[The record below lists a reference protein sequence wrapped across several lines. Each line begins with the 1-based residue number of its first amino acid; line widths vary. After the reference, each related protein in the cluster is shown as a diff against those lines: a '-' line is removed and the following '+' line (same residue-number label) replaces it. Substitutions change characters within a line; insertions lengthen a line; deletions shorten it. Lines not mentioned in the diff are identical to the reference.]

1 MSNFNRIFI
10 FSVLCFISIL
20 GQSQVEIKSLDF
32 KNLDTTAN
40 PRKDFYQ
47 FVCGNWLKN
56 NPIPEEE
63 SRWSNFNVLEKQN
76 NILLKVIAEDVAN
89 RVSGRTKVEA
99 MVGDFYFAFTDTIT
113 RNRLGIK
120 PIEEILKNIAEIKT
134 KDDLENQIIALHK
147 IGIGVGFS
155 SYVSP
160 DSKFNDKHIL
170 YLSQAGQG
178 LPTKDYY
185 TKTDDRSKKI
195 KNEYK
200 LFIDKMFS
208 LVIPKS
214 KKPSN
219 IIFEMEVNLSEKSR
233 SPVENRDLEKR
244 YNKMTMGDLAKIA
257 PQFNWS
263 KYFGER
269 GLLIDSLIVAQPEY
283 FTNFANAIDKFSI
296 PQWKTFLQWS
306 VITSTSGYLSMNL
319 ERASFDFYGTVLRG
333 TKVMKPLYQRGLE
346 AMSRGVMG
354 ESLGQLFVERN
365 FSVSARKK
373 VNEMVDNI
381 TLVFEDRISKLD
393 WMSDETKVKA
403 QEKLASF
410 SRKLGFPDK
419 WKDYSSIVILR
430 NNYGQSMRNLS
441 EYRVQENC
449 AKLDK
454 PVDKNE
460 WSMSPQTV
468 NAYYSP
474 LNNEIAFPAGIM
486 QQPFFSEDF
495 EDAVNY
501 ARMGAVIG
509 HELTH
514 GFDDNGSKFDASGR
528 MKNWWTQDDRQKF
541 EAKTQLLI
549 NQYSSIE
556 VLEGVFIN
564 GKLTLGENIADLGGL
579 TIAYYAY
586 LKSLE
591 GKTKQNIN
599 GYTPEQ
605 RFFMAFGQVWQ
616 NNIRDA
622 ELINRINTDSHSPGK
637 YRVNATLSNMPEF
650 FEAFKVEEGDP
661 MRQPANKIARIW

>member
-1 MSNFNRIFI
+1 M
-10 FSVLCFISIL
+10 
-20 GQSQVEIKSLDF
+20 IKSTFLFSIFFALKFSLVAQENSKLLDF
-32 KNLDTTAN
+32 TSLDTTAN

-63 SRWSNFNVLEKQN
+63 SRWSNFNVLEKRN
-76 NILLKVIAEDVAN
+76 NIVLRQIVEDAAGKVSN
-89 RVSGRTKVEA
+89 RSNVEA
-99 MVGDFYFAFTDTIT
+99 MVGDFYFAFMDTIT
-113 RNRLGIK
+113 RNKLGTQ
-120 PIEEILKNIAEIKT
+120 PIEGILKGISEIKT
-134 KDDLENQIIALHK
+134 KDDLQTQIIALHK
-147 IGIGVGFS
+147 IGFGVCFS
-155 SYVSP
+155 SYISP
-160 DSKFNDKHIL
+160 DSKFNEKNIL
-170 YLSQAGQG
+170 YLSQAGMG

-185 TKTDDRSKKI
+185 TKKDERSKMLQK
-195 KNEYK
+195 EYAI
-200 LFIDKMFS
+200 FIDKMFA
-208 LVIPKS
+208 LVLPKI
-214 KKPSN
+214 KKPSK
-219 IIFEMEVNLSEKSR
+219 IVYEMEVNLSEKSR
-233 SPVENRDLEKR
+233 SPVENRDLDKR
-244 YNKMTMGDLAKIA
+244 YNKMTMSDLSKIA

-269 GLLIDSLIVAQPEY
+269 GLLLDTMIVSQPEY
-283 FTNFANAIDKFSI
+283 FTNFAVAFDKFSI
-296 PQWKTFLQWS
+296 YQWKTYLHWS
-306 VITSTSGYLSMNL
+306 VITSTSSYLTMDL
-319 ERASFDFYGTVLRG
+319 ERTSFDFYGKTLRG
-333 TKVMKPLYQRGLE
+333 TKVMKPLYQRGIE
-346 AMSRGVMG
+346 AISRGALG
-354 ESLGQLFVERN
+354 EALGQLFVEKN
-365 FSVSARKK
+365 FSITARKK

-381 TLVFEDRISKLD
+381 TLVFEERISKLD

-419 WKDYSSIVILR
+419 WKDFSSIKVLR
-430 NNYGQSMRNLS
+430 NNFGQTMRNIS
-441 EYRVQENC
+441 EFKIQESI

-454 PVDKNE
+454 PVNKEE
-460 WSMSPQTV
+460 WFMSPQTV

-474 LNNEIAFPAGIM
+474 NNNEIVFPAGIM
-486 QQPFFSEDF
+486 QQPFFSENF

-528 MKNWWTQDDRQKF
+528 MQNWWTKEDRDKF

-591 GKTKQNIN
+591 EKEKQVIN

-605 RFFMAFGQVWQ
+605 RFFMAFGQIWQ

-622 ELINRINTDSHSPGK
+622 ELINRVDTDSHSPGK
-637 YRVNATLSNMPEF
+637 YRVNATLANMPEF
-650 FEAFKVEEGDP
+650 FDAFDVKEGDP
-661 MRQPANKIARIW
+661 MRQPADKIARIW